1 MTYQGG
7 PDPTDPDPINRG
19 RDYQRYTSMR
29 TDEGGWNVI
38 PLLLGAVF
46 VILLGYLFFG
56 NRGDQPGVSRDA
68 SRVEQPGAPST
79 SPGTSTMPRTAPTPP
94 VPAPTPASPPAKTG
108 Q

>member
-7 PDPTDPDPINRG
+7 PEPTDPDPMNRG
-19 RDYQRYTSMR
+19 RDYGRYTRMR
-29 TDEGGWNVI
+29 TDEGGWNVV

-46 VILLGYLFFG
+46 VILLGYLLFG
-56 NRGDQPGVSRDA
+56 NRGEQAGVSRDA

-79 SPGTSTMPRTAPTPP
+79 SPGTSTMPRTAP
-94 VPAPTPASPPAKTG
+94 VPAPAPASPPAKTG